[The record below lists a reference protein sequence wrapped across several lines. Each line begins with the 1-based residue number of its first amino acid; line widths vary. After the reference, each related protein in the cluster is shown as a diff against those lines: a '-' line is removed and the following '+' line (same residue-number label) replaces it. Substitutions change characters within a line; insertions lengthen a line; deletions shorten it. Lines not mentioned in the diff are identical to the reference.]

1 MLLSITAHTVS
12 VVAVI
17 APPRR
22 YLNVDRG
29 VHACT
34 EDVVMTPPHEAEAS
48 MRSEALYLEGSAP
61 IPATFPHCVGVRCG
75 SKGAAALV
83 VRTSRSIGAQCVDPE
98 ALLLLVSRVC
108 SQASNPPLRVALSI

>member
-1 MLLSITAHTVS
+1 
-12 VVAVI
+12 
-17 APPRR
+17 
-22 YLNVDRG
+22 
-29 VHACT
+29 
-34 EDVVMTPPHEAEAS
+34 MTPPHEAEAS